1 MKEFAKMVC
10 AVICGLIIMSF
21 LGFFMF
27 VGCAGSMALA
37 GKGSE
42 PVMPRSGVLKM
53 DMSTI
58 AISEQGGSDLSF
70 DPMSLLMGGGSM
82 GTPVGLW
89 NAVQA
94 INKAAADPAV
104 KFIYLKPEGAAM
116 GMAQMEEL
124 RQALLNFRQSGKA
137 VIAWLEGPSTGSYYL
152 ASAADKIYMSANAG
166 ASPMITGVGTQ
177 LIYFGDL
184 LKELGVNVQLIRH
197 GKYKS
202 AGEVYIKGE
211 PSPENIEQNQV
222 MINSIWNAFASD
234 IEKSRDLPEGRL
246 NELIDGL
253 KLVNAQDMVD
263 NGLVDE
269 LMTRS
274 QLQDKIT
281 TLAVVDKFDD
291 VKMISFADYV
301 TAKVKPNTKAKKQ
314 IAIIYAEGN
323 IVEGDGKQQVA
334 GDYFASQIAKVRKD
348 DKVKAVVFRVASPGG
363 SVLAS
368 DKIKTEIDLLR
379 AEKPVIASYGEYA
392 ASGGYWI
399 SNSCDRIYTDRTTL
413 TGSIGVFSMIPD
425 ASKTLKEK
433 LKVGV
438 YTVGSSKH
446 SGMMSLTSPLDAEE
460 QAYMQ
465 ASIEQIYDAFLNNVA
480 EGRDMTPAQVDEIA
494 QGRVWTGADALGI
507 GLVDEIGTL
516 EDAIKFAAQA
526 GGETDL
532 TQWQIVGYPKPL
544 SPMEML
550 MEQLGGGTKKD
561 NDVLAGTMF
570 APVGQAY
577 KDWNIATS
585 DRFMAR
591 MPYEVVIGF

>member
-1 MKEFAKMVC
+1 
-10 AVICGLIIMSF
+10 
-21 LGFFMF
+21 
-27 VGCAGSMALA
+27 
-37 GKGSE
+37 
-42 PVMPRSGVLKM
+42 
-53 DMSTI
+53 
-58 AISEQGGSDLSF
+58 
-70 DPMSLLMGGGSM
+70 
-82 GTPVGLW
+82 
-89 NAVQA
+89 
-94 INKAAADPAV
+94 
-104 KFIYLKPEGAAM
+104 
-116 GMAQMEEL
+116 
-124 RQALLNFRQSGKA
+124 
-137 VIAWLEGPSTGSYYL
+137 
-152 ASAADKIYMSANAG
+152 
-166 ASPMITGVGTQ
+166 
-177 LIYFGDL
+177 
-184 LKELGVNVQLIRH
+184 
-197 GKYKS
+197 
-202 AGEVYIKGE
+202 
-211 PSPENIEQNQV
+211 
-222 MINSIWNAFASD
+222 
-234 IEKSRDLPEGRL
+234 
-246 NELIDGL
+246 
-253 KLVNAQDMVD
+253 MVD

-433 LKVGV
+433 LKLGV

-465 ASIEQIYDAFLNNVA
+465 ASIEQIYKAFLNNVA

-532 TQWQIVGYPKPL
+532 TQWQIVGYPKPQ

-550 MEQLGGGTKKD
+550 MEQFGGGMKKD
-561 NDVLAGTMF
+561 NDVLAGTVF